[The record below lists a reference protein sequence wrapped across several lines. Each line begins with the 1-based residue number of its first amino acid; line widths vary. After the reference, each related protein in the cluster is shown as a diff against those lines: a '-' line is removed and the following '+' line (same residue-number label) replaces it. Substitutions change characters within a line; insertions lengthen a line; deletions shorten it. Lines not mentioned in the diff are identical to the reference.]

1 MTSTLMRIRRR
12 DIWVMPFTALV
23 GCRDARPSIAGIY
36 FEMKKNG
43 DSPLR
48 LVFIHGDENTARD
61 VTSHAI
67 SRNQGL
73 AFLIDSSTREVPVI
87 RLKIDPNRMF
97 SREGAEANLR
107 DLNPGA
113 EESDIKR
120 AIALLDRDREEFL
133 QKLLPPPGGLII
145 ALHNN
150 SKGYSIEDEIPLSDR
165 YQINQPDSRH
175 NFFLT
180 SSLQDFDIM
189 EKSPF
194 NSVLQQNPPPPDD
207 GSLSRL
213 CAKRSVRYINI
224 EAALGNYTG
233 QQSML
238 NWILKNIPIRI

>member
-1 MTSTLMRIRRR
+1 
-12 DIWVMPFTALV
+12 
-23 GCRDARPSIAGIY
+23 
-36 FEMKKNG
+36 
-43 DSPLR
+43 
-48 LVFIHGDENTARD
+48 NTARD

-224 EAALGNYTG
+224 EAALGNY
-233 QQSML
+233 
-238 NWILKNIPIRI
+238 